1 MIQNLGILG
10 RWGMSFET
18 RVAAFGTD
26 LNIKVVA
33 AFCFGNIFGTGTGTE
48 TSNQMLMEE
57 IPFNAMFHTGLIT
70 FKVLGCYV
78 APTLLV
84 DGVSTCVSFQ
94 HLHMQLH

>member
-1 MIQNLGILG
+1 
-10 RWGMSFET
+10 MSFET
-18 RVAAFGTD
+18 RIAAFGTD

-33 AFCFGNIFGTGTGTE
+33 AFCFRNIFGTGTETGTE
-48 TSNQMLMEE
+48 TSNRILMEE

-94 HLHMQLH
+94 NLHMQLH